1 MRGLYLTSV
10 TLHVLAAL
18 YWLGGM
24 WFLALVAAPVLRREL
39 APEQRALVFQ
49 QVGHRF
55 RFHGWLALAV
65 LLVTGVANL
74 QLRGW
79 LRPEVMG
86 EADFWA
92 SPLGHALAGKLGMVL
107 VMFALAGIHDFLLGP
122 LASPDHPASPGGA
135 PPPDKRRQLR
145 MAAVWVARFNAVAGL
160 VLVYFAVRLARG
172 G

>member
-24 WFLALVAAPVLRREL
+24 WFLALVAAPVLRRDLE
-39 APEQRALVFQ
+39 PEQRALVLQ
-49 QVGHRF
+49 KVGHRF

-79 LRPEVMG
+79 LRPEVIG
-86 EADFWA
+86 EASFWA
-92 SPLGHALAGKLGMVL
+92 SPLGHALAGKLGLVL
-107 VMFALAGIHDFLLGP
+107 VMFCLAGIHDFLLGP
-122 LASPDHPASPGGA
+122 LASPGTPAE
-135 PPPDKRRQLR
+135 RRQQIR
-145 MAAVWVARFNAVAGL
+145 RAAVWVARLNAVAGL

>member
-1 MRGLYLTSV
+1 MRELYLTSV

-24 WFLALVAAPVLRREL
+24 WFLALVAAPVLRRDL

-49 QVGHRF
+49 KVGHRF
-55 RFHGWLALAV
+55 RFQGWLALAV
-65 LLVTGVANL
+65 LLVTGVANM

-86 EADFWA
+86 EAGFWA

-122 LASPDHPASPGGA
+122 LASPET
-135 PPPDKRRQLR
+135 PPDRRQQLR
-145 MAAVWVARFNAVAGL
+145 RAAVWVARINAVAGL

>member
-24 WFLALVAAPVLRREL
+24 WFLALVAAPVLRRDL

-49 QVGHRF
+49 KMGYRF
-55 RFHGWLALAV
+55 RFQGWLALAV

-92 SPLGHALAGKLGMVL
+92 RPLGHALVGKLGMVI

-122 LASPDHPASPGGA
+122 LASPET
-135 PPPDKRRQLR
+135 PPERRQQLR
-145 MAAVWVARFNAVAGL
+145 KAAVWVARINAVAGL